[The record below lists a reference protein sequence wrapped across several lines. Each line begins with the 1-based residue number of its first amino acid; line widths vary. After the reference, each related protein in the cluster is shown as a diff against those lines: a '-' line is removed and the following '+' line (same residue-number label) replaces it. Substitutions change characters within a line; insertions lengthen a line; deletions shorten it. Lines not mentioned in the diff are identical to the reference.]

1 MTTQRRPTYAPPE
14 RPSLRQNDF
23 GQNQITTAGQPLEAA
38 EEFSTSITRAAE
50 EAGVLIGDNL
60 DPSAIMWL
68 APGVII
74 TAIGTLPA
82 APAGALP
89 AGIALLAG
97 GALGVWSRINWHY
110 FIGAQSFL
118 GYLNGEPRPPELD
131 GLTGLALLQASI
143 DYERGI
149 VPGLDA
155 PNDHAESPAPHT
167 LPLQPTIPPAAPAT
181 STAPPPPAPSAP
193 RTAAGATTPPPP
205 QTVTDVLGAAAW
217 PQRAFTTLEEMLAA
231 LPPIL
236 NLRDLG
242 PVDPR
247 RYAVPIGITPDGRV
261 VWIDLQLDTVNM
273 GIFGVTGVGKDMLI
287 SQMIYLLCKRN
298 SPEEIQFI
306 IIDGKGDYLI
316 PQFKGMAHMHI
327 DPVGGYGNIK
337 GIFAGLD
344 AIHAEA
350 ARREQLIYGNG
361 YRGRDQY
368 VEATGKPLPLLVVIV
383 TDQMTNVEGV
393 IEDEL
398 TEVQS
403 KARSLGMRVIMSFQN
418 VSGKSMG
425 WRTQVGA
432 KLIGYMDDGT
442 QDGPS
447 LGVRQTKDIIARP
460 SQLPYPKE
468 GDPST
473 KGLFVFRQ
481 GRDIVLVKA
490 PYTPE
495 QTLLPAIARLPRRP
509 GYTPAP
515 EAVIDLPATAVTSKQ
530 APEGPAE
537 RLTRADLLRE
547 AEVRERIRAERSK
560 GGTADDYAALMAML
574 GLDASLAAGAP
585 EPAETEDAADELR
598 DAEVRELR
606 RASLSLSREERRERV
621 QRRRGLRG
629 RGVRRHKK
637 LAIPPGL
644 PPMPPIRPEPGD
656 NELDE
661 KLYRMMLVPLGLN
674 EIREALRMDKNTLS
688 RECNRIRQE
697 RGMGSW
703 KETAEQRKRERAEMS
718 EEQLIERMAHVP
730 MGYNEIYRVT
740 GGNSNRVSELA
751 QAARGRIGLPP
762 FTEPIEAA

>member
-1 MTTQRRPTYAPPE
+1 MTQRQPTYAPPE
-14 RPSLRQNDF
+14 RPLGEF
-23 GQNQITTAGQPLEAA
+23 GQNQLASAAHPRVEEA
-38 EEFSTSITRAAE
+38 STSITRAAE
-50 EAGVLIGDNL
+50 EAGVLIGDSL

-68 APGVII
+68 APGVVI

-82 APAGALP
+82 APTGALP

-97 GALGVWSRINWHY
+97 GILGVWSRINWH
-110 FIGAQSFL
+110 ILLGTRSFL
-118 GYLNGEPRPPELD
+118 GYLNGEPRPPELE

-149 VPGLDA
+149 VPGLDT
-155 PNDHAESPAPHT
+155 DDDAESPASHT
-167 LPLQPTIPPAAPAT
+167 LPLQPNTSPAAPAT
-181 STAPPPPAPSAP
+181 STAPHPPAPHAP
-193 RTAAGATTPPPP
+193 AGATTPPPP
-205 QTVTDVLGAAAW
+205 QTVTDVLNTAAW

-316 PQFKGMAHMHI
+316 PQFRGMAHMHI

-350 ARREQLIYGNG
+350 ARREQLIYGSG

-468 GDPST
+468 GDPAT

-515 EAVIDLPATAVTSKQ
+515 EAVIDLPATAVTSPH
-530 APEGPAE
+530 APAE
-537 RLTRADLLRE
+537 DRAEKLTRADLLRE
-547 AEVRERIRAERSK
+547 AEERERVRAERSK

-574 GLDASLAAGAP
+574 GLDASLAGGAA
-585 EPAETEDAADELR
+585 EPAEIEDAAEEPR
-598 DAEVRELR
+598 DTEFRELR
-606 RASLSLSREERRERV
+606 RASLSLTREERRERV

-629 RGVRRHKK
+629 KGVRRHKK

-656 NELDE
+656 TELDE

-674 EIREALRMDKNTLS
+674 EIRKALRMDKNTLS
-688 RECNRIRQE
+688 RECNRMRQE

-751 QAARGRIGLPP
+751 QAARARIGLPP
-762 FTEPIEAA
+762 LTEPIEAA